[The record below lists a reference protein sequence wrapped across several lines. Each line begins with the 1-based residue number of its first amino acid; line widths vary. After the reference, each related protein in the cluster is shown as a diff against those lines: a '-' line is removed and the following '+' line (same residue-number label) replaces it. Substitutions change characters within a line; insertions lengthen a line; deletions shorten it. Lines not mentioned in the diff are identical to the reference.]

1 MSAITNRIAAEV
13 GVTRSS
19 DWITVDQTMID
30 RFADATFDHQFIHVD
45 PVRAAASPFGGTV
58 AHGFLTVSLLPKM
71 LSIFEKTDETG
82 EVIINYGLERVRFIH
97 PVRVGRRIRA
107 VFTLTSSEEKRP
119 GRFLQSTDIVIEIE
133 GESKPAMS
141 AIWLTQMHI

>member
-13 GVTRSS
+13 GVTRTS
-19 DWITVDQTMID
+19 DWITVDQAMID
-30 RFADATFDHQFIHVD
+30 RFADATLDHQFIHVD
-45 PVRAAASPFGGTV
+45 PVRAASSPFGGTV

-71 LSIFEKTDETG
+71 LSIFEKTEETG

-107 VFTLTSSEEKRP
+107 VFTVTSSEEKRP
-119 GRFLQSTDIVIEIE
+119 GQFQQSTDIVIEIE
-133 GESKPAMS
+133 GESKPAMN
-141 AIWLTQMHI
+141 AIWLSQVLV

>member
-13 GVTRSS
+13 GVTRTSE
-19 DWITVDQTMID
+19 WITVDQAMID
-30 RFADATFDHQFIHVD
+30 RFADATLDHQFIHVD
-45 PVRAAASPFGGTV
+45 PVRAASSPFGGTV

-71 LSIFEKTDETG
+71 LSIFEKTEETG

-107 VFTLTSSEEKRP
+107 VFTVTSSEEKRP
-119 GRFLQSTDIVIEIE
+119 GQFQQSTDIVIEIE
-133 GESKPAMS
+133 GESKPAMN
-141 AIWLTQMHI
+141 AIWLSQVLV